1 MLSEQSDTRVKLIIS
16 PRCGEDGWRGA
27 RGQVELAGV
36 LQQHARREA
45 GLDPE
50 VRCFLCR
57 VLALPRF
64 VLVGK
69 LTGTK
74 KQPWSACGVLL
85 SLAEAQHEVEAVVV
99 CGRRR
104 SCLETASGC
113 CPPQHSCLGQAR
125 FLMAGD
131 NMLKS
136 FFNISNKRKDFIHP
150 RNKREQRQG

>member
-1 MLSEQSDTRVKLIIS
+1 MLSEQSDTRVKLIIIIS
-16 PRCGEDGWRGA
+16 PRCGENGWRGA

-50 VRCFLCR
+50 VRCFLYR

-99 CGRRR
+99 VEEGGRALKRLQDVVHR
-104 SCLETASGC
+104 NILAWGK
-113 CPPQHSCLGQAR
+113 LG
-125 FLMAGD
+125 
-131 NMLKS
+131 S
-136 FFNISNKRKDFIHP
+136 
-150 RNKREQRQG
+150 

>member
-16 PRCGEDGWRGA
+16 PRCGENGWCGA

-45 GLDPE
+45 CLDPE

-99 CGRRR
+99 VEEGGRALKRLQDVVHR
-104 SCLETASGC
+104 NILAWGK
-113 CPPQHSCLGQAR
+113 LG
-125 FLMAGD
+125 
-131 NMLKS
+131 S
-136 FFNISNKRKDFIHP
+136 
-150 RNKREQRQG
+150 